1 MRLST
6 FQVKVIKN
14 TLGQVFGQSA
24 QIYLFGSRVD
34 DQKKGGDIDLFVDT
48 KENIPY
54 QEFLSK
60 TLHAVGLIQRQI
72 GEQKIDL
79 VVSDGSLQQES
90 LPVIQLARQTGVL
103 L

>member
-48 KENIPY
+48 N
-54 QEFLSK
+54 
-60 TLHAVGLIQRQI
+60 
-72 GEQKIDL
+72 
-79 VVSDGSLQQES
+79 QQES

>member
-48 KENIPY
+48 N
-54 QEFLSK
+54 
-60 TLHAVGLIQRQI
+60 
-72 GEQKIDL
+72 
-79 VVSDGSLQQES
+79 QQES
-90 LPVIQLARQTGVL
+90 LPVIELARQTGVL